1 MILSTQMKI
10 FIAEIIS
17 LVYSAFFPVTLAFL
31 NLGFYCDIVRF
42 YHIVIFFSSNIL
54 LLFYCQ
60 SAANF
65 FKMFEI
71 VFQKLVRLLFLM
83 VNKSFK
89 NSKLGNIFAKKDYG
103 SQLFDIKWGRIEKNA
118 FYFLVKNKKTIP
130 RKTIKENLL
139 KKTYFSKV
147 LF

>member
-1 MILSTQMKI
+1 MILSTQMKV

-17 LVYSAFFPVTLAFL
+17 LAYSAFFPVTLAFL

-60 SAANF
+60 SAVNF

-89 NSKLGNIFAKKDYG
+89 NSKQGNIFAKKDYG
-103 SQLFDIKWGRIEKNA
+103 SQLFYIKWGRIEKNA
-118 FYFLVKNKKTIP
+118 FF
-130 RKTIKENLL
+130 
-139 KKTYFSKV
+139 F
-147 LF
+147 